1 MVSQLIS
8 DNIGIYIKFLFMYR
22 AKTILEK
29 SISKNLFN
37 ISFIA
42 NKIVFLYFNN
52 HNIVS
57 SRLK

>member
-1 MVSQLIS
+1 
-8 DNIGIYIKFLFMYR
+8 MYR
-22 AKTILEK
+22 AITILEK

-52 HNIVS
+52 RNIVS
-57 SRLK
+57 STIVD